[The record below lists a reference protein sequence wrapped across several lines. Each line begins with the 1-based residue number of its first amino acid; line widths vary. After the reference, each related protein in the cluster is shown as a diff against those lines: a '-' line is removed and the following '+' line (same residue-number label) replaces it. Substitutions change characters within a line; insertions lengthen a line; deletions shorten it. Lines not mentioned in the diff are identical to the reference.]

1 MAITAMN
8 MVKQGGSD
16 PHSTM
21 TLNEEQ
27 EELRGSTRGREG
39 PAEKA
44 LLRTRIL
51 NFIQIGIPHVL
62 QF

>member
-1 MAITAMN
+1 MAVTAMN

-16 PHSTM
+16 P
-21 TLNEEQ
+21 
-27 EELRGSTRGREG
+27 RGAAGKPKAPFGAPRFNTQTRSGEG

-51 NFIQIGIPHVL
+51 DFIQWFCL
-62 QF
+62 E